1 MREIKFRGFNHKNN
15 VWIYGFYLQ
24 NRGEHFVCPDE
35 FANGKSWEDYEIDP
49 DSLGQFTGLKDK
61 RGNEVYEG
69 DKILLEG
76 VGVFYV
82 RYSTSMCQFGLYGGR
97 GFVDALK
104 ELQTDR
110 YEVIGNIM
118 SSLSHKVMANK
129 ELLEK

>member
-61 RGNEVYEG
+61 KGNEVYEG

-82 RYSTSMCQFGLYGGR
+82 RYSTSMCQFGLYGEG

-110 YEVIGNIM
+110 YEVIGNIV
-118 SSLSHKVMANK
+118 SSYKS
-129 ELLEK
+129 